1 MDMIVENAEF
11 VTMAPGSASGSMPG
25 AESML
30 VRDGRIAAI
39 GPAAAVRAAAEPGA
53 AVVGMDGATVI
64 PGLIDAHCHVMNIG
78 YLAAGADCSQPAA
91 PDIAVIQ
98 ARMRAAADRTPAGS
112 WVTGSGYVEYKLAER
127 RHPTRAELDAAVP
140 DRPAVIYHT
149 SLHACVLNSAA
160 LREAGFADGQPDPP
174 DGALVRDGEGKLTGV
189 LFEGPMF
196 RVFGNKL
203 RHDLAHMDA
212 AARARVVRRAGQRL
226 ATLGI
231 TAACDADLR
240 CQTFESYAEADDA
253 GVLDQRIYGLTVH
266 DEVDQLVKTGLRGR
280 RSGRLAAEAVKIWA
294 DGGMSSRTAAIHGT
308 YPVPPFGSGILYF
321 EPAELTAMVGD
332 FAARGFQ
339 VCIHA
344 QGDRA
349 IEIVLD
355 AYARTLAGTPGNP
368 RRHRIEH
375 GGAMYPALTARAAQL
390 RIPVVSQPGFLS
402 GLGDGFA
409 DAFGDQADQLYAFR
423 SWQRAGVTVAGS
435 SDAPVITPDPLTG
448 IRDAIVRRTAAGRV
462 IGPDERISARD
473 ALAIYTAGG
482 AFAMHRE
489 TEIGSLEPG
498 KLADFTVLDRNP
510 LRVDP
515 EEITGIQVLATF
527 SRLTAGEPM
536 PDREQ
541 LIRPGSRTGR
551 AWQAVGAAMVRL
563 IAWLDRVDTPRV
575 SPAEP
580 DKQHYAV

>member
-1 MDMIVENAEF
+1 VEMIVEDAEL
-11 VTMAPGSASGSMPG
+11 VTMAPGSG
-25 AESML
+25 AETSGAGSML

-53 AVVGMDGATVI
+53 AVVGMNGATVI

-78 YLAAGADCSQPAA
+78 YLAAGADCSQPSA
-91 PDIAVIQ
+91 PDIAAIQ
-98 ARMRAAADRTPAGS
+98 ARMRMAADRTPAGS

-127 RHPTRAELDAAVP
+127 RHPTRAELDVAVP
-140 DRPAVIYHT
+140 DRPAVVYHT
-149 SLHACVLNSAA
+149 SLHVCVLNSAA

-174 DGALVRDGEGKLTGV
+174 DGAFGRDDQGRLTGL
-189 LFEGPMF
+189 LFEGPIF
-196 RVFGNKL
+196 RLLGDRL
-203 RHDLAHMDA
+203 RDDLTRMDA
-212 AARARVVRRAGQRL
+212 AARTRVVRRAGQRL
-226 ATLGI
+226 AALGI

-240 CQTFESYAEADDA
+240 CPTFAAYAEADDA
-253 GVLDQRIYGLTVH
+253 GELSQRIYGLTVH
-266 DEVDQLVKTGLRGR
+266 DQVDELVTSGLRGR
-280 RSGRLAAEAVKIWA
+280 RSGRLAAQAVKIWA

-321 EPAELTAMVGD
+321 APAELTAMVRE
-332 FAARGFQ
+332 FAARGLQ

-355 AYARTLAGTPGNP
+355 AYAQTLAQAPANP

-375 GGAMYPALTARAAQL
+375 GGAMYPPLTARAARL
-390 RIPVVSQPGFLS
+390 GIPVVSQPGFLS

-409 DAFGDQADQLYAFR
+409 EAFGDQADQLYAFR
-423 SWQRAGVTVAGS
+423 SWQRAGITVAGS

-448 IRDAIVRRTAAGRV
+448 IRDAIVRRTAAGQV
-462 IGPDERISARD
+462 IGPDERITARD
-473 ALAIYTAGG
+473 ALALYTAGG

-498 KLADFTVLDRNP
+498 KLADFTVLGANP

-515 EEITGIQVLATF
+515 EEITGIEVLATVVDG
-527 SRLTAGEPM
+527 TPTY
-536 PDREQ
+536 Q
-541 LIRPGSRTGR
+541 TG
-551 AWQAVGAAMVRL
+551 A
-563 IAWLDRVDTPRV
+563 IIFPE
-575 SPAEP
+575 S
-580 DKQHYAV
+580 